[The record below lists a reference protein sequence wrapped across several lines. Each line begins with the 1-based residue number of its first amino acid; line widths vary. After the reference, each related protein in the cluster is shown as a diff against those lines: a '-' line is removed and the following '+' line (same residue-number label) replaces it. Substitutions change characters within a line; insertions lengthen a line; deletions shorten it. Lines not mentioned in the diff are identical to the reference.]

1 MVHKEIE
8 VYMDDMIAKSKK
20 GEDHCQNMRKLFERL
35 RKYQL
40 KLNPEKCSFR
50 VKHRKLLGF
59 IVSSQGIEVD
69 IDKVKAIQAM
79 STPKR
84 EKEVRWFLAFELHCL
99 IYISNDNNL

>member
-1 MVHKEIE
+1 MVHKEIK

-35 RKYQL
+35 RKYQM

-50 VKHRKLLGF
+50 VKYGKLLGF

-79 STPKR
+79 STPKI
-84 EKEVRWFLAFELHCL
+84 EKEDGFWRLN
-99 IYISNDNNL
+99 YIA